1 MQGCVCPPKCLGRV
15 RGGHAGHVQVF
26 ETDIYEKMRNA
37 TNKFSKLYS
46 QPRTHNGATREA
58 NTIASQKS
66 APLNTGLSIM
76 FEIFIIYPG
85 HLEAP
90 LWGNTTEERYYKQTI
105 NKRETREKTDQL
117 KSTEKWHNKS
127 TKIQ

>member
-1 MQGCVCPPKCLGRV
+1 M

-37 TNKFSKLYS
+37 TNIFSKLYS
-46 QPRTHNGATREA
+46 QPRTHKGATREA

-76 FEIFIIYPG
+76 FEIFTIYPG
-85 HLEAP
+85 HSKRLHGHTSRLRFGGIQPRSVTTNKQSTSVKLE
-90 LWGNTTEERYYKQTI
+90 LINTNQPK
-105 NKRETREKTDQL
+105 NKIK
-117 KSTEKWHNKS
+117 N
-127 TKIQ
+127 